1 VHGICVTREFAEVE
15 YKCTYFYDPADE
27 LRIIWNDPAIGIDWP
42 VKAPLLSDKDRIA
55 RTFAEQIDLM
65 PVWREELA

>member
-1 VHGICVTREFAEVE
+1 
-15 YKCTYFYDPADE
+15 

-55 RTFAEQIDLM
+55 RTLAEQIDLM